1 MSDDTVHV
9 TRQAWG
15 EMKRLPGN
23 MRQRVK
29 REIDGLRGEPRP
41 KASKELDASHLPDT
55 ELESRRLRL
64 DR

>member
-1 MSDDTVHV
+1 MSDYTVHV
-9 TRQAWG
+9 TQQAWG
-15 EMKRLPGN
+15 QIKGLAGN